1 MTWQKLLGL
10 GPLYGRKYGF
20 GLVLDTLL
28 VLFVCLVVFIV
39 LGNKPLHLLTFLG
52 PVLPLIILA
61 RFWLPFIAIK
71 RLVGR
76 RRYLR
81 VLSDKSLAWLEK
93 SAAGIELDGVDNT
106 GLIIDSDGWRLYD
119 IAFDS
124 YRRTKYGHYKSRESF
139 YTVFEIGLQRSVP
152 HLVFDSK
159 AAKRRQ
165 FSRLYLKA
173 QRLQLG
179 PLFDQQFDSYAPQHY
194 QIDAL
199 SFITPE
205 VMEAM
210 LAMPD
215 RDFEFLGD
223 RLICYAPLIETNEL
237 DRFCAFSLELHRQ
250 VNDNL
255 TSYRDDRLDRAR
267 GKQEV
272 ADFGQQLL
280 KNPYR
285 HLVWLIVSGL
295 LLVGLIVVAIVEA
308 DIEFILNQGT
318 VFAAVIFVSLLVE
331 LIQTKRKNHR
341 LEATFLAGQVVD
353 NGPSAAKL

>member
-1 MTWQKLLGL
+1 MGFR
-10 GPLYGRKYGF
+10 PLYGRKYGF
-20 GLVLDTLL
+20 GLVLDTFL
-28 VLFVCLVVFIV
+28 VLFVSFVAFIG
-39 LGNKPLHLLTFLG
+39 LTNKPLHLLVLLALTLLG
-52 PVLPLIILA
+52 LILPLVILT
-61 RFWLPFIAIK
+61 RFWLPFIVIR

-81 VLSDKSLAWLEK
+81 GLDDQSLAWLGK
-93 SAAGIELDGVDNT
+93 SAAGIELDGVDNA

-124 YRRTKYGHYKSRESF
+124 HRRTKHGRYKSRESF
-139 YTVFEIGLQRSVP
+139 YTVFEIGLQRPVP

-159 AAKRRQ
+159 AAKRHQ

-173 QRLQLG
+173 QQLQLG
-179 PLFDQQFDSYAPQHY
+179 PLFDQQFASYAPQHY
-194 QIDAL
+194 KIDAL

-223 RLICYAPLIETNEL
+223 RLICYAPLIETDEL

-250 VNDNL
+250 ANDNL

-280 KNPYR
+280 KNPYQ
-285 HLVWLIVSGL
+285 HLAWLILFGL
-295 LLVGLIVVAIVEA
+295 LLLGLIVGAIVQA
-308 DIEFILNQGT
+308 DIDWILNQAT
-318 VFAAVIFVSLLVE
+318 VSVAVVFGGLVVE
-331 LIQTKRKNHR
+331 LVQTKRKNSR

-353 NGPSAAKL
+353 NGPSAVKL